1 MELQL
6 PLKAMPPVAPP
17 DLPSLLPLGFHHLTM
32 GNVEQVCVDLFPLS
46 TIRATIFG
54 GLVTFVQT
62 LEAANVP
69 GELWIDGSFLTDKIN
84 PKDVDVLLRVDGAV
98 YNSGTQEQRDAIDW
112 VIANQKLTLLI
123 GRHFRS
129 QHRARNPDFM
139 RVAELRVSSKIVTTQ

>member
-1 MELQL
+1 
-6 PLKAMPPVAPP
+6 MPPVAPP

-129 QHRARNPDFM
+129 QHRARNPYFM